1 MMFTREN
8 KIMLDLF
15 FIAQAA
21 GKTAPNSQLMSQI
34 QLMAM
39 LVLGLVAY
47 WLLFLRPHN
56 KKRKEMQDKMSKLT
70 KGDKVV
76 TIGGIHGK
84 VSSVK
89 DNLVVLKIDDKTE
102 ITFDKTAIATVV
114 NQKAQSEKESADS
127 DTKQKMEIEDEKK

>member
-1 MMFTREN
+1 
-8 KIMLDLF
+8 MLDLF

-34 QLMAM
+34 QLMAL

>member
-1 MMFTREN
+1 
-8 KIMLDLF
+8 LF

>member
-1 MMFTREN
+1 
-8 KIMLDLF
+8 MLDLF

>member
-1 MMFTREN
+1 MF
-8 KIMLDLF
+8 DLF
-15 FIAQAA
+15 FIAQVA
-21 GKTAPNSQLMSQI
+21 GNTAPNSQLMSQI